1 MVTRKG
7 PKLLE
12 RLIFANLKFSYSL
25 SHTAA
30 PLHNNVCVPVE
41 FQHASFFS
49 FRVEFVTIT
58 PDGFRYRS
66 QIFPT
71 VNGLFRWFKDH
82 YQEPVP
88 GMDTPYLSFIVL
100 IVPFMLRVV
109 N

>member
-7 PKLLE
+7 PKLLQ

-49 FRVEFVTIT
+49 CRVEFVTIT